1 MRPEESNALF
11 EGYGTRG
18 YGGGGWR
25 RAAPLVAIGV
35 IVGAAIVA
43 GVWGYRE
50 RGRAVDAELSRG
62 QAIAERDGALA
73 AKDEAE
79 RQAAEAVEVAERLA
93 ALAADAQ
100 VAKDAAEKAL
110 ADTAEAR
117 DILRGVVS
125 IWAGGTSALPA
136 PALHELLRGEVLAR
150 LKERLTRAEYLDLA
164 GAVVRAMALDRRVRD
179 GSRVRV
185 DFDFAKEYLRDAQ
198 AAYAPDS
205 AEMGAALRSVAEM
218 CFAYQAIPALD
229 EPARAAL
236 RENARTCAERAAEI
250 ERAAGGRA
258 LARSLFIL
266 GQLERTGG
274 DAARASEFLSQARA
288 ALGDGGAAREHAE
301 IILELARAELDVAY
315 ATNDAVRRT
324 EVLSLLRRTADAL
337 AQAHPFGDPMELEV
351 RSLVLSLL
359 VSSEALPDAVDET
372 TAMSERIALGR
383 VLVQLGRAPLG
394 YEVLARA
401 ARHFAS
407 DDTRFRE
414 RLEVAIWLARALDQL
429 GSTEAALA
437 MLDQPRLA
445 EDARVFGTETVL
457 VREFETTRAML
468 RARLKR

>member
-1 MRPEESNALF
+1 
-11 EGYGTRG
+11 
-18 YGGGGWR
+18 
-25 RAAPLVAIGV
+25 
-35 IVGAAIVA
+35 
-43 GVWGYRE
+43 
-50 RGRAVDAELSRG
+50 
-62 QAIAERDGALA
+62 
-73 AKDEAE
+73 
-79 RQAAEAVEVAERLA
+79 
-93 ALAADAQ
+93 
-100 VAKDAAEKAL
+100 
-110 ADTAEAR
+110 
-117 DILRGVVS
+117 
-125 IWAGGTSALPA
+125 
-136 PALHELLRGEVLAR
+136 
-150 LKERLTRAEYLDLA
+150 
-164 GAVVRAMALDRRVRD
+164 
-179 GSRVRV
+179 
-185 DFDFAKEYLRDAQ
+185 
-198 AAYAPDS
+198 
-205 AEMGAALRSVAEM
+205 
-218 CFAYQAIPALD
+218 
-229 EPARAAL
+229 
-236 RENARTCAERAAEI
+236 
-250 ERAAGGRA
+250 

-351 RSLVLSLL
+351 RSLVLSLV
-359 VSSEALPDAVDET
+359 VSSEAKLDAVDET